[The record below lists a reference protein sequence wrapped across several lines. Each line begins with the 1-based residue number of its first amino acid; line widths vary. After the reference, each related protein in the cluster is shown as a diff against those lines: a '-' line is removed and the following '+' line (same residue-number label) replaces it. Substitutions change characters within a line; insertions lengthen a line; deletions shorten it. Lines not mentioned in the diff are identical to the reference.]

1 MDNEI
6 KEHWNEVYRSTEVK
20 TLGWYE
26 DKPTLCLQLLAKCKI
41 EKTDPILDVG
51 AGASTFIDCLLN
63 EGYSNII
70 ATDISEVALN
80 KLKERL
86 GVRKGSEVKWI
97 VDDIAQPTY
106 VYKLRNIAV
115 WHDRA
120 VLHFLLEKDQIQTYF
135 STLKKIVRNGGYV
148 LIAAFS
154 LKGAKKCSG
163 LDVKNYDSTML
174 IQNLGEEFHLIEA
187 IEALD
192 YDYRMP
198 SGDIRPYIYTF
209 FQRHR

>member
-1 MDNEI
+1 MDNEM
-6 KEHWNEVYRSTEVK
+6 KEHWNDVYESTEVK

-26 DKPTLCLQLLAKCKI
+26 DKPTLCLRLLAKCNI
-41 EKTDPILDVG
+41 EKSDPILDVG
-51 AGASTFIDCLLN
+51 AGASTFIDSLLD
-63 EGYSNII
+63 EEYTNII
-70 ATDISEVALN
+70 ATDISEMALS

-86 GVRKGSEVKWI
+86 GVRKASKVKWI
-97 VDDIAQPTY
+97 VDDIAKPAY
-106 VYKLRNIAV
+106 VYKLENITV

-148 LIAAFS
+148 IIAAFS

-163 LDVKNYDSTML
+163 LDVKNYDGNML
-174 IQNLGEEFHLIEA
+174 IENLGEEFHL

-198 SGDIRPYIYTF
+198 SGDIRPYIYTL
-209 FQRHR
+209 FQRQR

>member
-1 MDNEI
+1 MDNEL
-6 KEHWNEVYRSTEVK
+6 KAHWNEVYESTEVK
-20 TLGWYE
+20 TFGWYE
-26 DKPTLCLQLLAKCKI
+26 DKPTLGLRLLAKCNI
-41 EKTDPILDVG
+41 EKSDPILDVG

-70 ATDISEVALN
+70 ATDISEVALK

-86 GVRKGSEVKWI
+86 GVRKASEVKWI
-97 VDDIAQPTY
+97 IDDITNPAY
-106 VYKLRNIAV
+106 VCKLENIAV

-120 VLHFLLEKDQIQTYF
+120 VLHFFLEEDQIQTYF

-163 LDVKNYDSTML
+163 LDVKNYDSNML
-174 IQNLGEEFHLIEA
+174 IDNLGKGFHLIEA
-187 IEALD
+187 LD
-192 YDYRMP
+192 YNYRMP
-198 SGDIRPYIYTF
+198 SGNIRPYIYTL
-209 FQRHR
+209 FQRRR

>member
-1 MDNEI
+1 MDNEM
-6 KEHWNEVYRSTEVK
+6 KEHWNEVYESTEVK

-26 DKPTLCLQLLAKCKI
+26 DKPTLCLRLLAKCNI
-41 EKTDPILDVG
+41 EKSDPVLDVG
-51 AGASTFIDCLLN
+51 AGASTFIDCLLD
-63 EGYSNII
+63 EEYTNII

-86 GVRKGSEVKWI
+86 GVRKASKVKLI
-97 VDDIAQPTY
+97 VDDIAKPAY
-106 VYKLRNIAV
+106 VYKLENIAL

-135 STLKKIVRNGGYV
+135 STLKKIVRNAGYV

-163 LDVKNYDSTML
+163 LDVKNYDSNML
-174 IQNLGEEFHLIEA
+174 IENLGEEFHLIEA
-187 IEALD
+187 LD
-192 YDYRMP
+192 YDYTMP
-198 SGDIRPYIYTF
+198 SGDIRPYIYTL
-209 FQRHR
+209 FQRHQ

>member
-1 MDNEI
+1 M
-6 KEHWNEVYRSTEVK
+6 KEHWNEVYESTEVK

-26 DKPTLCLQLLAKCKI
+26 DKPTLCLRLLAKCNI
-41 EKTDPILDVG
+41 EKSDPILDVG
-51 AGASTFIDCLLN
+51 SGASTFIDCLLD
-63 EGYSNII
+63 EKYTNII
-70 ATDISEVALN
+70 ATDISEEALN

-86 GVRKGSEVKWI
+86 GVRKASKIKWI
-97 VDDIAQPTY
+97 VDDIAKPAY
-106 VYKLRNIAV
+106 VCKLENIAV

-120 VLHFLLEKDQIQTYF
+120 VLHFLLKKDEIQTYF

-163 LDVKNYDSTML
+163 LDVKNYDSNML

-187 IEALD
+187 LD
-192 YDYRMP
+192 YDYRMS
-198 SGDIRPYIYTF
+198 SGDIRPYIYTL
-209 FQRHR
+209 FQRRR

>member
-1 MDNEI
+1 M
-6 KEHWNEVYRSTEVK
+6 KEHWNEVYESTEVN

-26 DKPTLCLQLLAKCKI
+26 NKPTLCLQLLDKCNI
-41 EKTDPILDVG
+41 EKSDPILDVG
-51 AGASTFIDCLLN
+51 AGASTFIDCLLD
-63 EGYSNII
+63 EEYINII

-86 GVRKGSEVKWI
+86 GVRKASKVKWI
-97 VDDIAQPTY
+97 VDDIAKPAY
-106 VYKLRNIAV
+106 VYKLKNIAV

-163 LDVKNYDSTML
+163 LDVKNYDSNML
-174 IQNLGEEFHLIEA
+174 IENLGEEFHLIEA
-187 IEALD
+187 LD
-192 YDYRMP
+192 HDYRMP
-198 SGDIRPYIYTF
+198 SGNIRPYIYTL
-209 FQRHR
+209 FQRQR

>member
-1 MDNEI
+1 M
-6 KEHWNEVYRSTEVK
+6 KEHWNEVYESTEVK

-26 DKPTLCLQLLAKCKI
+26 DKPTLCLQLLAKCDI
-41 EKTDPILDVG
+41 EKYDPVLDVG
-51 AGASTFIDCLLN
+51 AGASTFIDCLLD
-63 EGYSNII
+63 EKFTNII
-70 ATDISEVALN
+70 AIDISEVSLN

-86 GVRKGSEVKWI
+86 GIEKGSKVKWI
-97 VDDIAQPTY
+97 VEDITKPVY
-106 VYKLRNIAV
+106 VNKLENIAV

-163 LDVKNYDSTML
+163 LDLKNYDSKML
-174 IQNLGEEFHLIEA
+174 IENLGEEFHLIEA
-187 IEALD
+187 FD
-192 YDYRMP
+192 HNYKMP
-198 SGDIRPYIYTF
+198 SGDIRPYIYTL
-209 FQRHR
+209 FQRQQ

>member
-1 MDNEI
+1 MDNEM
-6 KEHWNEVYRSTEVK
+6 KDHWNEVYDYTDIK

-26 DKPTLCLQLLAKCKI
+26 DKPTPCLRLLAKCNI
-41 EKTDPILDVG
+41 EKSDPILDVG
-51 AGASTFIDCLLN
+51 AGASTFIDCLL
-63 EGYSNII
+63 EGEYANII
-70 ATDISEVALN
+70 AADISEVALN

-86 GVRKGSEVKWI
+86 GVRKASKVKWI
-97 VDDIAQPTY
+97 IDDISKPAY
-106 VYKLRNIAV
+106 LYKLEKVAV

-120 VLHFLLEKDQIQTYF
+120 VLHFLLETDQIQTYF

-148 LIAAFS
+148 IIAAFS

-163 LDVKNYDSTML
+163 LDVKNYDSNML
-174 IQNLGEEFHLIEA
+174 MENLGEEFHL

-198 SGDIRPYIYTF
+198 SGDIRPYIYTL
-209 FQRHR
+209 FQRQR

>member
-1 MDNEI
+1 MDNKI
-6 KEHWNEVYRSTEVK
+6 KEHWNEVYESTEVK

-26 DKPTLCLQLLAKCKI
+26 DKPTLCLRLLAKCNI
-41 EKTDPILDVG
+41 EKSDPVLDVG
-51 AGASTFIDCLLN
+51 AGASTFIDCLLD
-63 EGYSNII
+63 EEYANII
-70 ATDISEVALN
+70 ATDISEEALN

-86 GVRKGSEVKWI
+86 GVRKASKVKWI
-97 VDDIAQPTY
+97 VDDISKPAY
-106 VYKLRNIAV
+106 VYKLENIAV

-163 LDVKNYDSTML
+163 LDVKNYDSNML
-174 IQNLGEEFHLIEA
+174 IENLGEEFHLIEA
-187 IEALD
+187 LD
-192 YDYRMP
+192 HDYRMP
-198 SGDIRPYIYTF
+198 SGDIRPYIYTL
-209 FQRHR
+209 FQRQR

>member
-1 MDNEI
+1 M
-6 KEHWNEVYRSTEVK
+6 KEHWNEVYESTKVK

-26 DKPTLCLQLLAKCKI
+26 DKPTPCLQLLAKCNI
-41 EKTDPILDVG
+41 EKSDPVLDVG
-51 AGASTFIDCLLN
+51 AGASTFIDCLLD
-63 EGYSNII
+63 EEYTNII
-70 ATDISEVALN
+70 ATDISEEALN

-86 GVRKGSEVKWI
+86 GVRKASKVKLI
-97 VDDIAQPTY
+97 VDDITKPAY
-106 VYKLRNIAV
+106 VYKLENIAV

-163 LDVKNYDSTML
+163 LDVKNYDSNML
-174 IQNLGEEFHLIEA
+174 IENLGEEFHLIEA
-187 IEALD
+187 LD
-192 YDYRMP
+192 YDYTMP
-198 SGDIRPYIYTF
+198 SGDIRPYIYTL
-209 FQRHR
+209 FQRHQ